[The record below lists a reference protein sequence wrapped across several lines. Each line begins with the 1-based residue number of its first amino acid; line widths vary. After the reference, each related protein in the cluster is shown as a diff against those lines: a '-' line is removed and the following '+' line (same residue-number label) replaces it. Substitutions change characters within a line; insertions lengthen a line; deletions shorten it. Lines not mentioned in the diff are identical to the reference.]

1 MILPARSS
9 GARTSLSSGTA
20 STHFAGLRLAR
31 LYSSSHTSTT
41 SPALPFSTIQSWP
54 VSPQSTIP
62 STTYRLISCA
72 RKSTAAILSSSK
84 RGKTLRSAIEMRY
97 PALPNRSTVAPC
109 RLPLGSP
116 MRSDEGGSLSVIGNA
131 ERRIQNA
138 ECRIKGR
145 RQDRGLSFCIL
156 HSAFC
161 ISSRFLLLRLP
172 VLPLCRAAEAGVQ
185 LVALLGLDGVLEE
198 ALGLVQRGVGLDD
211 PRFPQV
217 TEHLVVDR
225 DG

>member
-116 MRSDEGGSLSVIGNA
+116 MRSDEGGSLSVIWILDFGFWILDLEEQDGTVPFNPKSA
-131 ERRIQNA
+131 IQNP
-138 ECRIKGR
+138 K
-145 RQDRGLSFCIL
+145 
-156 HSAFC
+156 
-161 ISSRFLLLRLP
+161 SSS
-172 VLPLCRAAEAGVQ
+172 
-185 LVALLGLDGVLEE
+185 LG
-198 ALGLVQRGVGLDD
+198 
-211 PRFPQV
+211 
-217 TEHLVVDR
+217 
-225 DG
+225 